1 MSSSLPSIRNLQA
14 FSLSDSILILTGIM
28 PYIFHGFI
36 QVSLTNTVFSQ
47 YKMEVHLLRNPT
59 LSVKEKALSIAY
71 QPMLRLGIF

>member
-1 MSSSLPSIRNLQA
+1 
-14 FSLSDSILILTGIM
+14 M